1 MVAVS
6 GGSATLPHMFI
17 RTKHDPERKRT
28 RIQIV
33 QSVRTGQKVRQKV
46 VRHVGIAHNDTEV
59 ADLKRLAGRIME
71 ELRASQSPQMELFTP
86 TEYADLATLVRTAP
100 RPEKLNVDLGECR
113 EESRLSL
120 GLRDVM
126 GEVYSGL
133 GWNGLLGTRRKSS
146 DRILRELVLARLSQP
161 ESKRATVDA
170 LAHRV
175 GITLNL
181 DRVYQA
187 MDYLDAATINRVCRM
202 SHEAAETLLAGP
214 VDILFYDCTTLAFD
228 TDREDPEDASDR
240 LLAKGYSKDGKSH
253 RSQVVLALMVTT
265 DGLPVGYDLF
275 PGNMWEGHTLETAIK
290 GLEER
295 YRLGKIT
302 LVADA
307 GMLSADNQDMLRTK
321 GLPFILGYRLKSA
334 PAGVKDKALDTG
346 GYKPWA
352 GHGAAEGAAEAGRY
366 KVIEHDGARII
377 VTFSPARAR
386 KDAHK
391 RQKALDRLQTK
402 LRRSRSPA
410 SVSHRGYARFLS
422 FPETGEV
429 TLDQDKIDAAAQ
441 WDGLHAIIVHGRDDL
456 APEAAI
462 AQYHQLWQIET
473 CFRTNKHDLKI
484 RPVYHWTP
492 RRIQAHIAICYMAFC
507 CLQHLRKRLQ
517 MLGHPM
523 SPARIRRELDKLQ
536 ISILRRKGT
545 REQYAMP
552 RPATTDAKRILRC
565 VGLSWNEAPFR
576 MPPERTRKPRPEKA

>member
-1 MVAVS
+1 
-6 GGSATLPHMFI
+6 MFI

-391 RQKALDRLQTK
+391 RQKALDRLQKK

-462 AQYHQLWQIET
+462 AQYHQLWQIEVVLV
-473 CFRTNKHDLKI
+473 F
-484 RPVYHWTP
+484 RPVYSLFKVDHGFKSGCHTRWFGFVVIGFARGQDAMGRMGPFSIVVGQPLAYPQP
-492 RRIQAHIAICYMAFC
+492 RF
-507 CLQHLRKRLQ
+507 
-517 MLGHPM
+517 
-523 SPARIRRELDKLQ
+523 
-536 ISILRRKGT
+536 
-545 REQYAMP
+545 
-552 RPATTDAKRILRC
+552 
-565 VGLSWNEAPFR
+565 
-576 MPPERTRKPRPEKA
+576 

>member
-181 DRVYQA
+181 DRVYQT

-240 LLAKGYSKDGKSH
+240 LLAKGWCCRGG
-253 RSQVVLALMVTT
+253 ALQG
-265 DGLPVGYDLF
+265 D
-275 PGNMWEGHTLETAIK
+275 
-290 GLEER
+290 
-295 YRLGKIT
+295 
-302 LVADA
+302 
-307 GMLSADNQDMLRTK
+307 
-321 GLPFILGYRLKSA
+321 
-334 PAGVKDKALDTG
+334 
-346 GYKPWA
+346 
-352 GHGAAEGAAEAGRY
+352 
-366 KVIEHDGARII
+366 
-377 VTFSPARAR
+377 
-386 KDAHK
+386 
-391 RQKALDRLQTK
+391 
-402 LRRSRSPA
+402 
-410 SVSHRGYARFLS
+410 
-422 FPETGEV
+422 
-429 TLDQDKIDAAAQ
+429 
-441 WDGLHAIIVHGRDDL
+441 
-456 APEAAI
+456 
-462 AQYHQLWQIET
+462 
-473 CFRTNKHDLKI
+473 
-484 RPVYHWTP
+484 
-492 RRIQAHIAICYMAFC
+492 
-507 CLQHLRKRLQ
+507 
-517 MLGHPM
+517 
-523 SPARIRRELDKLQ
+523 
-536 ISILRRKGT
+536 
-545 REQYAMP
+545 
-552 RPATTDAKRILRC
+552 
-565 VGLSWNEAPFR
+565 
-576 MPPERTRKPRPEKA
+576 

>member
-1 MVAVS
+1 
-6 GGSATLPHMFI
+6 
-17 RTKHDPERKRT
+17 
-28 RIQIV
+28 
-33 QSVRTGQKVRQKV
+33 
-46 VRHVGIAHNDTEV
+46 
-59 ADLKRLAGRIME
+59 ME
-71 ELRASQSPQMELFTP
+71 ELRTAQSPQMELFTP

-187 MDYLDAATINRVCRM
+187 MDYMDAATINRVCRM

-214 VDILFYDCTTLAFD
+214 VDVLFYDCTTLAFD

-275 PGNMWEGHTLETAIK
+275 PGNMWEGHTLEAAIK

-295 YRLGKIT
+295 YKLGKIT

-391 RQKALDRLQTK
+391 RQKALERLQKK

-422 FPETGEV
+422 FPDTGEI

-462 AQYHQLWQIET
+462 AQYHQLWLIET

-484 RPVYHWTP
+484 RPAYHWTP

-523 SPARIRRELDKLQ
+523 SPARIRRELDRLQ

-545 REQYAMP
+545 SEQYAMP
-552 RPATTDAKRILRC
+552 SPATTDAKRILRC

>member
-1 MVAVS
+1 
-6 GGSATLPHMFI
+6 MFI

-59 ADLKRLAGRIME
+59 EDLKRLAGRIME
-71 ELRASQSPQMELFTP
+71 ELRTAQSAQMELFTP

-133 GWNGLLGTRRKSS
+133 GWNGLLGSRRKSS

-187 MDYLDAATINRVCRM
+187 MDYLDEATINRVCRM

-228 TDREDPEDASDR
+228 TDREDPHDASDR

-275 PGNMWEGHTLETAIK
+275 PGNMWEGHTLEAAIK

-391 RQKALDRLQTK
+391 RQKALERLQKK

-422 FPETGEV
+422 FPDTGEI

-462 AQYHQLWQIET
+462 AQYHQLWLIET

-507 CLQHLRKRLQ
+507 CLQHLHKRLQ

-523 SPARIRRELDKLQ
+523 SPARIRRELDRLQ
-536 ISILRRKGT
+536 ISILKRKGT
-545 REQYAMP
+545 SEQYAMP
-552 RPATTDAKRILRC
+552 SPATTDAKRILRC

>member
-1 MVAVS
+1 
-6 GGSATLPHMFI
+6 MFI

-59 ADLKRLAGRIME
+59 EDLKRLAGRIME
-71 ELRASQSPQMELFTP
+71 ELRAAQFPQMELFTP

-100 RPEKLNVDLGECR
+100 RPDKLDVDLGDCR

-133 GWNGLLGTRRKSS
+133 GWNGLPGSRRKSS

-202 SHEAAETLLAGP
+202 SHEAADTLLAGP
-214 VDILFYDCTTLAFD
+214 VDVLFYDCTTLAFD
-228 TDREDPEDASDR
+228 TDREDPQDASDR

-275 PGNMWEGHTLETAIK
+275 PGNMWEGHTLEAAIK

-295 YRLGKIT
+295 YKLGKIT

-307 GMLSADNQDMLRTK
+307 GMLSATNQDMLRTK

-334 PAGVKDKALDTG
+334 PAGVKGKALDTG

-352 GHGAAEGAAEAGRY
+352 GHGAAEGATEGAAEAGRY

-377 VTFSPARAR
+377 VTFSPTRAR

-391 RQKALDRLQTK
+391 RQRALERLQTK

-410 SVSHRGYARFLS
+410 SVSQRGYARFLS
-422 FPETGEV
+422 FPDTGGI

-441 WDGLHAIIVHGRDDL
+441 WDGLHAITIHGKDDL

-484 RPVYHWTP
+484 RPVYHWAP
-492 RRIQAHIAICYMAFC
+492 RRIQAHIALCYMAFC

-523 SPARIRRELDKLQ
+523 SPARIRRELDRLQ
-536 ISILRRKGT
+536 ISILKRKGT
-545 REQYAMP
+545 SEQYAMP
-552 RPATTDAKRILRC
+552 SPATTDAKRILRC

-576 MPPERTRKPRPEKA
+576 MPPQRTRKPRPEKA

>member
-1 MVAVS
+1 
-6 GGSATLPHMFI
+6 MFI

-59 ADLKRLAGRIME
+59 EDLKRLAGRIME
-71 ELRASQSPQMELFTP
+71 ELRTAQSPQMELFTP

-187 MDYLDAATINRVCRM
+187 MDYLDEATINRVCRM

-214 VDILFYDCTTLAFD
+214 VDVLFYDCTTLAFD

-275 PGNMWEGHTLETAIK
+275 PGNMWEGHTLEAAIK

-295 YRLGKIT
+295 YKLGKIT

-391 RQKALDRLQTK
+391 RQKALERLQKK

-422 FPETGEV
+422 FPDTGEI

-462 AQYHQLWQIET
+462 AQYHQLWLIET

-523 SPARIRRELDKLQ
+523 SPARIRRELDRLQ

-545 REQYAMP
+545 SEQYAMP
-552 RPATTDAKRILRC
+552 SPATTDAKRILRC

>member
-1 MVAVS
+1 
-6 GGSATLPHMFI
+6 MFI

-59 ADLKRLAGRIME
+59 EDLKRLAGRIME
-71 ELRASQSPQMELFTP
+71 ELRTAQSPQMELFTP

-187 MDYLDAATINRVCRM
+187 MDYMDAATINRVCRM

-214 VDILFYDCTTLAFD
+214 VDVLFYDCTTLAFD

-275 PGNMWEGHTLETAIK
+275 PGNMWEGHTLEAAIK

-295 YRLGKIT
+295 YKLGKIT

-391 RQKALDRLQTK
+391 RQKALERLQKK

-422 FPETGEV
+422 FPDTGEI

-462 AQYHQLWQIET
+462 AQYHQLWLIET

-523 SPARIRRELDKLQ
+523 SPARIRRELDRLQ

-545 REQYAMP
+545 SEQYAMP
-552 RPATTDAKRILRC
+552 SPATTDAKRILRC

>member
-307 GMLSADNQDMLRTK
+307 GMLSADNQGMLRTK

-352 GHGAAEGAAEAGRY
+352 GHGAAEGAAEAGRC
-366 KVIEHDGARII
+366 KVIDHDGARII

-523 SPARIRRELDKLQ
+523 SPARIRRELDNLQ

-552 RPATTDAKRILRC
+552 SPATTDAKRILRC